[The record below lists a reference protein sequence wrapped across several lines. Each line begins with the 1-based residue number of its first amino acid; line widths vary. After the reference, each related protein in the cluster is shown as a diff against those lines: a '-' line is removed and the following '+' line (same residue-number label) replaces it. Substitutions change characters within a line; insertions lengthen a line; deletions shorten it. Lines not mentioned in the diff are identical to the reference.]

1 MAEVK
6 ESRDMLKN
14 TVIKVTA
21 QGQSLSFKHSNRK
34 TAVKIV
40 LDCAIALLYH
50 FSKELNA
57 SQKANVNGLVYRLIE
72 EEV

>member
-21 QGQSLSFKHSNRK
+21 DAHSLTFKHANRK
-34 TAVKIV
+34 TAVKVV

-50 FSKELNA
+50 FSKELN
-57 SQKANVNGLVYRLIE
+57 SQQKANVNGLVYRLIE